1 MTESPGSP
9 QHRTMRRSVPQRTTG
24 WAQRTAALLQRLHL
38 TPNMISVASVVIAA
52 IGCTCLVLAGIHD
65 DALPRTL
72 LLLTA
77 ALCAPLRLL
86 ANMLDGMLAVEG
98 GMSSPVGDLYNEL
111 PDRLSDILFLAGA
124 GYAATQVCGG
134 ITVGWVA
141 ASLAVLTAYVRSLGA
156 AQGLSNHFNGPMSK
170 PRRMWILVLGCLAA
184 LTEPLLPVPLGT
196 SLVVALVVI
205 SLGSLVTVV
214 VRLRR
219 IAADLR
225 ATAPLHDDGG
235 SSS

>member
-1 MTESPGSP
+1 MTQSPGS
-9 QHRTMRRSVPQRTTG
+9 QQQRIMRRDVPQRTAG
-24 WAQRTAALLQRLHL
+24 WARRTATLLQRLRL
-38 TPNMISVASVVIAA
+38 TPNMISVASVGIAV
-52 IGCTCLVLAGIHD
+52 IGCSCLVLAGIFD
-65 DALPRTL
+65 DAVARTL

-77 ALCAPLRLL
+77 AFCAPLRLL

-98 GMSSPVGDLYNEL
+98 GMSSPVGELYNEL

-124 GYAATQVCGG
+124 GYAAAQVPGG
-134 ITVGWVA
+134 VTVGWVA

-170 PRRMWILVLGCLAA
+170 PRRMWVLVLGCLAA
-184 LTEPLLPVPLGT
+184 LTEPLLPLPLGT
-196 SLVVALVVI
+196 FLVVALVVI

-219 IAADLR
+219 IAGDLC
-225 ATAPLHDDGG
+225 ASPAHDVDE
-235 SSS
+235 SMS

>member
-9 QHRTMRRSVPQRTTG
+9 QHRTMRRNVPQRTTG